1 MEHNLNL
8 SKVQMRK
15 LLNGKPVQLQPSSL
29 SGGSIKTLLDTPI
42 HKKIVKALRL
52 NKGARVVLSPDAIS
66 QNVMKNP
73 DFSNLLSQAKLNK
86 LTGGSIQGDFKK
98 FGKMLNRTIVK
109 PIVKNQAPILKA
121 VSSVAI
127 PLATSALKKYTG
139 LNFSGGD
146 KLLTQY
152 TNRRIERDLG
162 NKNKSNAN
170 NAPIIPYQA
179 VAVPITS
186 ANANNLIQD
195 ANNDPVL
202 NGGSVGFRMIQKTRK
217 PIGKPKPINL
227 SNGFIVPTGGALRPS
242 GGALKPSG
250 RY

>member
-15 LLNGKPVQLQPSSL
+15 LLNGKPVQLQHSSL
-29 SGGSIKTLLDTPI
+29 LGGSIKTLLDTPI

-52 NKGARVVLSPDAIS
+52 KKGARVVLSPDAIS
-66 QNVMKNP
+66 QNVMSNP

-86 LTGGSIQGDFKK
+86 LTGGSIGGDFKK
-98 FGKMLNRTIVK
+98 FGRMLNRTIVK

-162 NKNKSNAN
+162 NKNKSNAP
-170 NAPIIPYQA
+170 AIPVQAVA

-202 NGGSVGFRMIQKTRK
+202 NGGSVGFRMIQKARK